1 MPIKKK
7 IKKIKWEDVISD
19 QTKTDIEYK
28 STGAFKQG
36 EIISHNI
43 FGTWSCNRITF

>member
-19 QTKTDIEYK
+19 QTKPTSNTSQQALSSK
-28 STGAFKQG
+28 VKLLV
-36 EIISHNI
+36 II
-43 FGTWSCNRITF
+43 FFALEL